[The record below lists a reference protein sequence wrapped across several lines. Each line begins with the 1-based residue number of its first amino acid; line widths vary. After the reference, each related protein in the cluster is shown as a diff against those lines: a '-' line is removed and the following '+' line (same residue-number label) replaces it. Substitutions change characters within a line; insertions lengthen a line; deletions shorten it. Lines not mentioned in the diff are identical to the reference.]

1 MPPVGFEPT
10 ISTGERP
17 QTYALD
23 RAATETVQYIIYIYI
38 YIYIYKKKLYQGSA
52 FRRGVV
58 YPFCF
63 VGCCVT

>member
-38 YIYIYKKKLYQGSA
+38 YIYIYIKQDYTRVRPSA
-52 FRRGVV
+52 AVWFILSVLWDVV
-58 YPFCF
+58 
-63 VGCCVT
+63 